1 DRRDAG
7 AAWARGVDGAGRRRG
22 AARRAGGSM
31 RESPDGKRWIIG
43 VDLGGTN
50 IVVGVLPFSGGEV
63 LALRTAP
70 TEAARGAKFVVDR
83 ITSMIEEAIATVL
96 EQEGG
101 TRDDFCGVGIGSP
114 GPLDRKSGVVINTP
128 NLGWRNFPLRDLI
141 SNAVGLP
148 ATLDNDANCATYG
161 EWWLGAGRGVDT
173 LVGLTLGTGI
183 GGGIVLNGEI
193 FHGVSDVA
201 GEIGH
206 MTIDSTGRRCK
217 CGNYGC

>member
-1 DRRDAG
+1 SVPRAAVPGCGRVAAEPGDPRPDPADRRDAG

-31 RESPDGKRWIIG
+31 DRAPDGKRWIIG

-83 ITSMIEEAIATVL
+83 ITSMIEEAIAEVIA
-96 EQEGG
+96 QYGG
-101 TRDDFCGVGIGSP
+101 SREDFCGVGIGSP

-148 ATLDNDANCATYG
+148 ATLDNDA
-161 EWWLGAGRGVDT
+161 
-173 LVGLTLGTGI
+173 
-183 GGGIVLNGEI
+183 
-193 FHGVSDVA
+193 
-201 GEIGH
+201 
-206 MTIDSTGRRCK
+206 
-217 CGNYGC
+217 